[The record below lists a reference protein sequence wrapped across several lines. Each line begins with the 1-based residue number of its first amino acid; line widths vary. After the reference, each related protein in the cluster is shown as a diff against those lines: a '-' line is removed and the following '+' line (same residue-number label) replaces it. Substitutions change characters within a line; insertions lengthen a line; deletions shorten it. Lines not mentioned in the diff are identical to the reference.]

1 MNVMGSVS
9 QLKRLMI
16 QFLLNSA
23 GDCLDLECS
32 AIIHVLKAWSRG
44 FDVPERMGLLGGE
57 TQKEE
62 ARPFECALED
72 RLRTL
77 VLPSSSCC
85 FLAAGR

>member
-32 AIIHVLKAWSRG
+32 AIIHVLKARSRG
-44 FDVPERMGLLGGE
+44 FDVPERMGILGGE

-62 ARPFECALED
+62 ARPFECALEE
-72 RLRTL
+72 LWYFL
-77 VLPSSSCC
+77 LP
-85 FLAAGR
+85 LAVSWLLGGT